1 MEEDIAKETIEKLMK
16 IEGETRGM
24 ALKDNF
30 EYVLS
35 RKGKEGLEK
44 LENEM
49 NNLGYPIKY
58 KEIKVMGFYPSGLEP
73 LIMLATKKV
82 FNFTREDFK
91 KEGKLSAQ
99 LPLIIRLFIKYFG
112 SLDMIVKNIQKM
124 WRTYYTKGNL
134 KVVDFN
140 KDKRYVIV
148 RLKNFVLHPFYCI
161 GLEGYFST
169 IVSMVVKGSVT
180 CQETKCVHRGD
191 DYHEFLV
198 KW

>member
-1 MEEDIAKETIEKLMK
+1 MQEIITKEIAQELMSIK
-16 IEGETRGM
+16 GETRGM
-24 ALKDNF
+24 AIKDDF
-30 EYVLS
+30 EYVLLK
-35 RKGKEGLEK
+35 KGKEGLEK

-49 NNLGYPIKY
+49 KNLGYPIKY
-58 KEIKVMGFYPSGLEP
+58 KDIKVMNFYPSGLEP
-73 LIMLATKKV
+73 IVMIATNKV
-82 FNFTREDFK
+82 FDFTKEDFR
-91 KEGKLSAQ
+91 ELGKFSAR
-99 LPLIIRLFIKYFG
+99 LPLIIRLFMKYFG

-148 RLKNFVLHPFYCI
+148 RLEDFALHPFYCI

-169 IVSMVVKGSVT
+169 IVSMVIKGSAT